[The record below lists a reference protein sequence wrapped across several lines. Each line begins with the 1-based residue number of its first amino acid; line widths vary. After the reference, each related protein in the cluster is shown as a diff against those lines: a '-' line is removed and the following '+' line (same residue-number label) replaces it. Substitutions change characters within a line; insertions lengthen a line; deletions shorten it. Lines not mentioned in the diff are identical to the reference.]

1 MRPYTPSSSRCC
13 ASLAPSACLGNGPQR
28 VWPQT
33 LGMSVGAISVLV
45 PRLTRLAT
53 NKAFHF
59 FGVSFSWCYLG
70 LQASERAVDSGAEFP
85 PAHTGRNRRIGSVWS
100 TAYACG
106 REVKHPRV
114 GGPLGT
120 QPFGLLVLIAVGNS
134 PYAVAFSPTLDLAYV
149 ANNGDNK
156 PTFTFP
162 STAGSYTLLFD
173 DDGSATPGH
182 VLA

>member
-1 MRPYTPSSSRCC
+1 M
-13 ASLAPSACLGNGPQR
+13 
-28 VWPQT
+28 
-33 LGMSVGAISVLV
+33 
-45 PRLTRLAT
+45 
-53 NKAFHF
+53 
-59 FGVSFSWCYLG
+59 
-70 LQASERAVDSGAEFP
+70 
-85 PAHTGRNRRIGSVWS
+85 
-100 TAYACG
+100 
-106 REVKHPRV
+106 KHPRV